1 MLIFLKLG
9 LYGQAG
15 WTVVKE
21 KDGIKISSR
30 PAASSQFN
38 DIHVELDLPGNI
50 DQLKKILLDVDHY
63 KDWSYATKKS
73 MLIKQLGPGK
83 LIYYSEFEV
92 PWPATNRYFYANVD
106 LKEDSAAHSINMIA
120 INLAGY
126 QPIPKDLVEVSL
138 TRGIWKISTNSKN
151 SIHIDYTLE
160 LNPGGSLPSW
170 VINLFSSKGPF
181 ETFENIKDKM
191 TSLNSKITN

>member
-191 TSLNSKITN
+191 TSLNSKIAN